1 MKSCIHIYSL
11 IVSFIIVSCTSPFEN
26 TGSSSTATSADN
38 VTINFSVQGTG
49 STTIIFLH
57 GWSNNL
63 SIWDGQMDYFSD
75 KYQTVAIDLAGFGK
89 SGNNRK
95 EWTVS
100 AFAKDVESVYNK
112 LDLDKVVLVG
122 FSMGAPV
129 AVEAARQ
136 MGEKVVGIVIVDA
149 LQNIDIYHN
158 PEAIQA
164 IDSMMMALIINPSI
178 DNLQGT
184 FFTKNIEASYERIL
198 SMIEDNPKIGW
209 SESLQEM
216 LNWNNEECK
225 EALSELMIPIA
236 AINTNQRPTNVEEF
250 RKYAPSFSVKIIPD
264 VGHVIMWDAPDE
276 FNQILENYIQ
286 DFTSQ

>member
-1 MKSCIHIYSL
+1 MKSCIHIC
-11 IVSFIIVSCTSPFEN
+11 SFVVYIIIVSCTNTLEN
-26 TGSSSTATSADN
+26 TGSSSTATSANN

-49 STTIIFLH
+49 STSIIFLH

-75 KYQTVAIDLAGFGK
+75 KYRTVAIDLAGFGK

-136 MGEKVVGIVIVDA
+136 MGNKVVGIVIVDA
-149 LQNIDIYHN
+149 LQNVEVHHS
-158 PEAIQA
+158 PEAILA
-164 IDSMMMALIINPSI
+164 IDSMMMALVNNPSI
-178 DNLQGT
+178 DNLQGI
-184 FFTKNIEASYERIL
+184 FFTKNIEGSYERVL
-198 SMIEDNPKIGW
+198 SMLEDNPQIGW

-216 LNWNNEECK
+216 LKWNNEECTN
-225 EALSELMIPIA
+225 ALSRLRVPIV
-236 AINTNQRPTNVEEF
+236 AINTDQQPTDVEAF
-250 RKYAPSFSVKIIPD
+250 MKYAPSFKVEIIPE
-264 VGHVIMWDAPDE
+264 VGHIIMWDAPDK
-276 FNQILENYIQ
+276 FNQILENYIE
-286 DFTSQ
+286 DFSSW